1 LRLIDYQTAG
11 PQIFPLGFSMYSNL
25 GLSNELDLFVG
36 ILARVQLWIF
46 DRQYNVCT
54 LVWVIEINFAEPQ
67 KALRKGIMEKN
78 TLLCFVFIL

>member
-36 ILARVQLWIF
+36 ILARVQL
-46 DRQYNVCT
+46 
-54 LVWVIEINFAEPQ
+54 
-67 KALRKGIMEKN
+67 
-78 TLLCFVFIL
+78 